1 MYLGK
6 LNLVLKRVMVMD
18 AFQLKTLI
26 SGILAVL
33 IGALFYQF
41 KKRLAPNTNICTAPQ
56 AAGAWPIIGH
66 LHLFGAHQ
74 FTHKTLGM
82 MADKHG
88 PIFTIKLG
96 SYKVLVLSSWEMAK
110 ECFTVHDKAF
120 STRPCVA
127 ASKLMGYNY
136 AMFGFT
142 PYGPYWREIRK
153 LTTIELLSNQ
163 RLELLKNTRR
173 SELEAAITELYKSW
187 SRERRTKEG
196 ILVDMKQWF
205 GDLTHNIAL
214 RMVGGKPY
222 YGAGDDHAEGEAKR
236 YKRAMRDCV
245 CLFGVFVF
253 SDAIPFLGWLDINGY
268 EKAMKRTASELDTLV
283 EGWLEE
289 HKKKRALSKNGKDE
303 QDFMDVMLNVL
314 QGAEISGYDS
324 DTIIKA
330 TCLNLILAGS
340 DTTMITLTW
349 ALSLLLNHQ
358 TELKKVQEELDT
370 HIGKD
375 RKVEESDI
383 KKLVYL
389 QAIVKETLRLYP
401 PSPIITFRAAMNECT
416 FSCGYHIPVGTHLM
430 VNAWKIHRDARVWCD
445 PHVFKP
451 ERFLTS
457 HKDVDVRGQNYEFV
471 PFSSGRR
478 ACPGASLALRVV
490 LLTLARMLHSFNV
503 ASPSNQV
510 IDMTESIGLTN
521 LKATPLEV
529 LLTPRLDAKLYED

>member
-1 MYLGK
+1 
-6 LNLVLKRVMVMD
+6 MD
-18 AFQLKTLI
+18 AFQFKILI
-26 SGILAVL
+26 SSILALLVC
-33 IGALFYQF
+33 ALFYQF
-41 KKRLAPNTNICTAPQ
+41 KRTLCGNTKKICSAPQ

-66 LHLFGAHQ
+66 LHLFNGHQ
-74 FTHKTLGM
+74 LTHKTLGM
-82 MADKHG
+82 MAEKHG

-142 PYGPYWREIRK
+142 PYGSYWRQVRK
-153 LTTIELLSNQ
+153 LTTIELLSNN
-163 RLELLKNTRR
+163 RLEPLKDTRTF
-173 SELEAAITELYKSW
+173 ELDAAVKELYKLW
-187 SRERRTKEG
+187 TRNGCPKG
-196 ILVDMKQWF
+196 GVLVDMKQWF

-214 RMVGGKPY
+214 RMVGGKSY
-222 YGAGDDHAEGEAKR
+222 CGVGDDHAEGEARR
-236 YKRAMRDCV
+236 YRRVMRDWV
-245 CLFGVFVF
+245 CLFGVFVW
-253 SDAIPFLGWLDINGY
+253 SDSFPFLGWLDINGY
-268 EKAMKRTASELDTLV
+268 EKDMKRTASELDTLV

-289 HKKKRALSKNGKDE
+289 HKRKKKRGLSVNGKEE
-303 QDFMDVMLNVL
+303 QDDFMDVMLNVL
-314 QGAEISGYDS
+314 QGTEISGYDS

-330 TCLNLILAGS
+330 TCLNLILAGT
-340 DTTMITLTW
+340 DPTMVTLTW

-358 TELKKVQEELDT
+358 TELKRAQHELGT
-370 HIGKD
+370 LMGKH
-375 RKVEESDI
+375 RKVDESDI

-389 QAIVKETLRLYP
+389 QAVVKETLRLYP
-401 PSPIITFRAAMNECT
+401 PSPIITLRAAMEDCT
-416 FSCGYHIPVGTHLM
+416 FSCGYHIPAGTQLM
-430 VNAWKIHRDARVWCD
+430 VNAWKIHRDGRVWSD
-445 PHVFKP
+445 PNDFKP

-457 HKDVDVRGQNYEFV
+457 HKDVDVKGQNYELV

-490 LLTLARMLHSFNV
+490 HLTLARLLHSFNV

-510 IDMTESIGLTN
+510 IDMTESFGLTN

-529 LLTPRLDAKLYED
+529 LLTPRQDTIFYED

>member
-1 MYLGK
+1 
-6 LNLVLKRVMVMD
+6 MVMD

-26 SGILAVL
+26 SGILALLV
-33 IGALFYQF
+33 GALFYQF
-41 KKRLAPNTNICTAPQ
+41 KKTLVSNPNTKICSAPQ

-74 FTHKTLGM
+74 LTHKTLGIM
-82 MADKHG
+82 TDKHG

-96 SYKVLVLSSWEMAK
+96 SCKVLVLSSWEVAK

-173 SELEAAITELYKSW
+173 SEVEAAVRELYKLW
-187 SRERRTKEG
+187 SRDGCTNG
-196 ILVDMKQWF
+196 GVLVDMKQWF

-222 YGAGDDHAEGEAKR
+222 YGAADDHAEGEARR

-245 CLFGVFVF
+245 CLFGVFVL
-253 SDAIPFLGWLDINGY
+253 SDAVPFLGWLDINGY
-268 EKAMKRTASELDTLV
+268 EKAMKRTASELDTLL

-289 HKKKRALSKNGKDE
+289 HKRKRVWNTNGKDE

-358 TELKKVQEELDT
+358 TELKKAQEELDT

-375 RKVEESDI
+375 RKVEECEM

-401 PSPIITFRAAMNECT
+401 PSPIITFRAAMDDCT
-416 FSCGYHIPVGTHLM
+416 FSCGYRIPAGTHLM
-430 VNAWKIHRDARVWCD
+430 VNAWKIHRDGRVWPD
-445 PHVFKP
+445 PHDFKP
-451 ERFLTS
+451 ERFLTT
-457 HKDVDVRGQNYEFV
+457 HKDVDVRGQNYELV

-478 ACPGASLALRVV
+478 ACPGTSLALRVV
-490 LLTLARMLHSFNV
+490 LLTLARLLHSFNV

-510 IDMTESIGLTN
+510 IDMTESVGLTN
-521 LKATPLEV
+521 LKATPLQV
-529 LLTPRLDAKLYED
+529 LLTPRLDTDLYED